1 MDENQRS
8 RAKALMELVMAR
20 LPAEFDVTGD
30 DDAWPLLGYA
40 FLSRATG
47 TLDSIFHL
55 QPTERGSDAMT
66 LVRSLYEHT
75 VHFAWLSADPS
86 AERIGQWRKHD
97 LTERLKADNDAQSV
111 GVELFTPAQR
121 QNFEAQRD
129 ALPGANSLVLA
140 NLAGDADDYWEGTV
154 EGIQSRHERRSF
166 RGLYATAYRYQ
177 SGLAHPGERSLHPVV
192 EDVTA
197 THKLVKLEDSVD
209 GNGPYGMATTVYA
222 LGLLVAEHSLGWPT
236 NAEVNAIFA
245 RYP

>member
-1 MDENQRS
+1 
-8 RAKALMELVMAR
+8 MELVTSR
-20 LPAEFDVTGD
+20 LPAEFDVTAD
-30 DDAWPLLGYA
+30 HDAWPFFGYA
-40 FLSRATG
+40 LLSRTTG
-47 TLDSIFHL
+47 TLDSVFRL

-66 LVRSLYEHT
+66 LVRSLYEHI

-97 LTERLKADNDAQSV
+97 LTERLKADNDTQSV

-140 NLAGDADDYWEGTV
+140 NLAGEADDYWNGKV
-154 EGIQSRHERRSF
+154 EGLQSRHQPRSF
-166 RGLYATAYRYQ
+166 RGLYATAYRFQ

-192 EDVTA
+192 QDVTA
-197 THKLVKLEDSVD
+197 RRKLVKVEDSFE

-222 LGLLVAEHSLGWPT
+222 LGLLVAEQSLGWPT
-236 NAEVNAIFA
+236 NAEVNAVFQRGRGLIQS
-245 RYP
+245 